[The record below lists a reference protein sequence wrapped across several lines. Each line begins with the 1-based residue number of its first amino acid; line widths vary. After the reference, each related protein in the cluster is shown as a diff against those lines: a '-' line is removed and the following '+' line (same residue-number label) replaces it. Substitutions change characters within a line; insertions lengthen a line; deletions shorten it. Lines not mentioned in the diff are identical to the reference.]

1 MSIDPPGRKPL
12 INDCFLHDRE
22 RLPHDEALAILRE
35 RLDPIA
41 ASQTASLN
49 EAAGRVL
56 AEDIRATR
64 DIPSTD
70 NSAVDGYAYRSSDFD
85 EAGGYFAVTSRITAG
100 DTSLVTL
107 APWTAARIFTGAVM
121 PEGADTVAMQE
132 DCEPHHQD
140 GRDFVAIP
148 QGLKPGANRRRMGED
163 LGSGALIGATG
174 DLLTPPL
181 IAALAST
188 GTSRIQIYSPLKI
201 AVVSS
206 GNELREP
213 GETAVDGQVFDSN
226 RYLLQA
232 LMKSLPVEVTD
243 IGILPDN
250 YDVIE
255 TKLENAAKTH
265 DIIISSGGASLG
277 EEDHIIA
284 ALEKLGTRHLWQL
297 AVKPGRP
304 MSFGQIGSSVFFGL
318 PGNPVACFVCFLLYV
333 RPSLLRLGGAH
344 WHEPKRFLVPALFD
358 FRNKKQDRREFWRG
372 ILKDDTNGITGL
384 EKFDRDGSGL
394 ISGLREADGLI
405 EIHESVTSVVKG
417 DPLRFIPWS
426 EFGM

>member
-1 MSIDPPGRKPL
+1 MSDEPVRRKRLID
-12 INDCFLHDRE
+12 DCFLHDKE
-22 RLPHDEALAILRE
+22 RLPHDEALAILRG
-35 RLDPIA
+35 RLTPIA
-41 ASQTASLN
+41 ASVTASLN

-56 AEDIRATR
+56 AEDIRASR
-64 DIPSTD
+64 NIPSSD
-70 NSAVDGYAYRSSDFD
+70 NSAVDGYAFRSADFD
-85 EAGGYFAVTSRITAG
+85 DAGGYFAVTSRITAG
-100 DTSLVTL
+100 NTSPVSL

-148 QGLKPGANRRRMGED
+148 QGLKPGANRRRAGED
-163 LGSGALIGATG
+163 LGTGDSIGTTG
-174 DLLTPPL
+174 DLLIPPL

-188 GTSRIQIYSPLKI
+188 GKSRLQIFSPLKI
-201 AVVSS
+201 AVFSS

-232 LMKSLPVEVTD
+232 LMKSLPVEITD
-243 IGILPDN
+243 LGILPDN

-255 TKLENAAKTH
+255 TKLESAAKTH

-277 EEDHIIA
+277 DEDHIIG

-304 MSFGQIGSSVFFGL
+304 MSFGQIGNSVFFGL

-333 RPSLLRLGGAH
+333 RPSLLRLGGAN

-358 FRNKKQDRREFWRG
+358 FSNKKPDRREFWRG
-372 ILKDDTNGITGL
+372 IIKETNGIPGL

-394 ISGLREADGLI
+394 ITGLREADGLI
-405 EIHESVTSVVKG
+405 EIPEAVTSVKKG
-417 DPLRFIPWS
+417 DLLRFIPWS